1 MAQLSHAMGYFDG
14 ALGAMNARNNVTAF
28 TASDFGRTFTSNG
41 DGTDH
46 GWGAHHLVMGGAVK
60 GGDLYGNFPVLGTKN
75 ANNNNFD
82 NSPNQVQNGA
92 LLPETSVDQLGA
104 TLGAWFGLSPT
115 QLLDVFPNLSA
126 FDAAKRNMGF
136 MV

>member
-1 MAQLSHAMGYFDG
+1 
-14 ALGAMNARNNVTAF
+14 
-28 TASDFGRTFTSNG
+28 
-41 DGTDH
+41 
-46 GWGAHHLVMGGAVK
+46 
-60 GGDLYGNFPVLGTKN
+60 
-75 ANNNNFD
+75 
-82 NSPNQVQNGA
+82 

-126 FDAAKRNMGF
+126 FDAGKRNMGF